1 MENKKR
7 KRLMTDVAKGK
18 LTMEAAGD
26 LLDSDL
32 KLQVTETK
40 DTVIMDIEEIT
51 LEEVK
56 PKKKTKTKSKKVLKK
71 QESLE

>member
-1 MENKKR
+1 
-7 KRLMTDVAKGK
+7 MTDVAKGK